1 MWEGSGHGYLR
12 AAAEEGGFEFWT
24 KMVEGGSSKRRRIW
38 GKFRE
43 MLLAWKLE
51 LGRGG
56 EEMGYWRAGGGR
68 GGDGR
73 PIFSGRR
80 GPAAPRR
87 ELQISWVWERAREHV
102 ACSPVRV

>member
-12 AAAEEGGFEFWT
+12 AADEEGGFEFWT

-56 EEMGYWRAGGGR
+56 AGRRWDGEDWSCRTGRGRRRPPNFFGSAGAGGSAEGTSNFL
-68 GGDGR
+68 GLGE
-73 PIFSGRR
+73 ST
-80 GPAAPRR
+80 
-87 ELQISWVWERAREHV
+87 
-102 ACSPVRV
+102 